1 MHPEKLGLWY
11 DVSRRQDDV
20 KIYRFNA
27 FVYCATWTVM
37 FVVVVVVVVV
47 VVGFSKTS
55 VARLLNRP
63 AEGSDMVYYCS
74 DQSVSE
80 L

>member
-1 MHPEKLGLWY
+1 MM
-11 DVSRRQDDV
+11 
-20 KIYRFNA
+20 I
-27 FVYCATWTVM
+27 
-37 FVVVVVVVVV
+37 VV

-63 AEGSDMVYYCS
+63 ADGSDVVYYCS

>member
-1 MHPEKLGLWY
+1 
-11 DVSRRQDDV
+11 
-20 KIYRFNA
+20 
-27 FVYCATWTVM
+27 M
-37 FVVVVVVVVV
+37 FVVVVVV

-55 VARLLNRP
+55 VARLLSRP
-63 AEGSDMVYYCS
+63 AEGSDVVYYCS

>member
-11 DVSRRQDDV
+11 NVSRRQDDV

-37 FVVVVVVVVV
+37 FVVIVV

-55 VARLLNRP
+55 VARL
-63 AEGSDMVYYCS
+63 
-74 DQSVSE
+74 
-80 L
+80 